1 MAWRVTP
8 SPLSTPSSQAVLA
21 LPRFNLMNRISSST
35 HSALLGECTHHVAQV
50 EHNLDLLGTLG
61 NLLAPGGKLSI
72 AEVSCLIGRLL
83 FYHFFPSKADL
94 FVFSFI
100 STPPPQAGGA
110 PICAYDIPHKT
121 FSQKNSQESIPS
133 DMDHL
138 WSITLVMTCL
148 DMPSALGLV

>member
-72 AEVSCLIGRLL
+72 AEVSCLIRRLL
-83 FYHFFPSKADL
+83 FLSFF
-94 FVFSFI
+94 FSFF

-121 FSQKNSQESIPS
+121 FSQTNCQQSVPS

>member
-21 LPRFNLMNRISSST
+21 LPRFNFMSRISSST

-72 AEVSCLIGRLL
+72 AEVSYLIGRLL
-83 FYHFFPSKADL
+83 FYHIVPPSKADS
-94 FVFSFI
+94 FFFSFI
-100 STPPPQAGGA
+100 STPPPKLVGHPFVRMIF
-110 PICAYDIPHKT
+110 PIKHSHKKILIKVFLLIWT
-121 FSQKNSQESIPS
+121 ISGQSS
-133 DMDHL
+133 
-138 WSITLVMTCL
+138 WS
-148 DMPSALGLV
+148 

>member
-1 MAWRVTP
+1 
-8 SPLSTPSSQAVLA
+8 
-21 LPRFNLMNRISSST
+21 MNRISSST

-83 FYHFFPSKADL
+83 FFII
-94 FVFSFI
+94 FSPLKLIYF
-100 STPPPQAGGA
+100 SSPLSQPLPPQAGGA

>member
-72 AEVSCLIGRLL
+72 AEVSYLIGGLL
-83 FYHFFPSKADL
+83 FYHIVPPSKADS
-94 FVFSFI
+94 FFFSFI
-100 STPPPQAGGA
+100 STPPPPKLVGH
-110 PICAYDIPHKT
+110 PFVRMIFPTKHSHKKILKKV
-121 FSQKNSQESIPS
+121 F
-133 DMDHL
+133 HL
-138 WSITLVMTCL
+138 IWTISGQSPWS
-148 DMPSALGLV
+148 

>member
-1 MAWRVTP
+1 MMPRWSTTWIYLALLAISLRLVENFP
-8 SPLSTPSSQAVLA
+8 LPRCLVLLEGSFFIIFSPLKLIYFSSPLSQPL
-21 LPRFNLMNRISSST
+21 
-35 HSALLGECTHHVAQV
+35 
-50 EHNLDLLGTLG
+50 
-61 NLLAPGGKLSI
+61 
-72 AEVSCLIGRLL
+72 
-83 FYHFFPSKADL
+83 
-94 FVFSFI
+94 
-100 STPPPQAGGA
+100 PPQAGGA